1 MELLTARQIHRRK
14 GKLRNIARRAVRN
27 AAMFA
32 VQPLVDAIHLLT
44 EIVPRLFN
52 AHGGRLHRYL
62 RGSEVAAV
70 LSATADDNSADAA
83 RGQYLRVH
91 VLVLVVREHFVQV
104 RLNDLR
110 FAQVVGGRQCRAGHG
125 FLEQAV
131 DCVELRNVRHDV

>member
-1 MELLTARQIHRRK
+1 
-14 GKLRNIARRAVRN
+14 
-27 AAMFA
+27 MFA

-83 RGQYLRVH
+83 RGQNLRIH
-91 VLVLVVREHFVQV
+91 VLVLIVREHFVQI
-104 RLNDLR
+104 RLNDLC
-110 FAQVVGGRQCRAGHG
+110 FAQMIGGRQRRAGHG

-131 DCVELRNVRHDV
+131 DCVELRDVRHDV